1 MKRKQSGFKIMMRL
15 IKLVK
20 PLAFFMVLAVI
31 LGVTGFLCAIQITVF
46 GSMTLL
52 TAAGIN
58 GGLAIKTGCI
68 CIIIFAVLRGF
79 LHYGEQA
86 CNHYIAFKLLAIR
99 LFKQVVIHNNI
110 KWLFGIFAFAEDNI
124 IGIIC
129 CYNINFCIFSVPPF
143 ADFCGSETEK

>member
-31 LGVTGFLCAIQITVF
+31 LGVTGFLCAIQITVL

-68 CIIIFAVLRGF
+68 CIIILRFCVAFFTTASKRATTILHSSCLPLFVIKYSNRFAG
-79 LHYGEQA
+79 
-86 CNHYIAFKLLAIR
+86 
-99 LFKQVVIHNNI
+99 
-110 KWLFGIFAFAEDNI
+110 
-124 IGIIC
+124 
-129 CYNINFCIFSVPPF
+129 
-143 ADFCGSETEK
+143 